1 MVMGC
6 FSGEKPAKFW
16 RAPFHAGS
24 SPEGRLMSTDAAANG
39 SWRPQFKVA
48 DWEVDP
54 ASGAI
59 RQGEIAHKLEPRVM
73 DLLVVLAQQPG
84 EVLPREELES
94 KVWSGMVVGYDAL
107 SSAMIKLRKA
117 LGDDPHQPRYI
128 ETLPK
133 KGYRLIAPVQ
143 AVEATVE
150 NPDIP
155 TDTQPTIIPQTTA
168 FFRKPSWQIIAGALL
183 ILVVGLLGWQLYKR
197 SVPEIDDVALLTQR
211 TDTPAIAVLPFS
223 NMSDDPAQTYFSDGI
238 TEDLITDLSR
248 LSGLTVIARN
258 SVFSFKGSMPEPQEV
273 ARHLGARYL
282 LQGSV
287 RRVANHVRI
296 NVTFIDAERGLN
308 IWAERFDGSLDDIF
322 TLQDQVLDKV
332 VSELEVTLTSQEEA
346 NLKKPTAA
354 NVEALQ
360 EFFWGR
366 AVFGNI
372 TKQENEAARRRY
384 RRAIELDPNFAEAY
398 AALSLTYLDDWRRR
412 WGGSREESIKKAT
425 DLAQQAIRIDPNVPQ
440 AHFALGYIYLY
451 VYKGHERA
459 IEQAK
464 KTLAL
469 APNYADGYALLSSA
483 YFFSGYPEKALP
495 LDRKAMRLNPA
506 SSFLYFV
513 HLGRSYYFQ
522 KHYQQALEAF
532 QNAEEKNH
540 NYLANHLWMA
550 ATYAQ
555 LDQLDDAA
563 WEVDQIYTLDPDFSL
578 SYWMDTRPIKK
589 SEHRQHLLAGL
600 HKAGL
605 Q

>member
-1 MVMGC
+1 MD
-6 FSGEKPAKFW
+6 
-16 RAPFHAGS
+16 
-24 SPEGRLMSTDAAANG
+24 TDATANG
-39 SWRPQFKVA
+39 SLRPQFQVA

-59 RQGEIAHKLEPRVM
+59 RQGDITHKLEPRVM
-73 DLLVVLAQQPG
+73 DLLVALAQQPG

-94 KVWSGMVVGYDAL
+94 RVWSGMVVGYDAL

-117 LGDDPHQPRYI
+117 LGDDPHHPRYI

-143 AVEATVE
+143 TVEATIE
-150 NPDIP
+150 TRAIP
-155 TDTQPTIIPQTTA
+155 TDSQPTITPQTKV
-168 FFRKPSWQIIAGALL
+168 FFRKPFWQLIAGALL
-183 ILVVGLLGWQLYKR
+183 ILFVGLLGWQLYRK
-197 SVPEIDDVALLTQR
+197 SAPESDDVALLTR
-211 TDTPAIAVLPFS
+211 HTDTPAIAVLPFR
-223 NMSDDPAQTYFSDGI
+223 NLSDDPTQIYFSDGI

-258 SVFSFKGSMPEPQEV
+258 SVFSFKDSMPEPQEV

-282 LQGSV
+282 LQGNV

-296 NVTFIDAERGLN
+296 NVTFIDAESGLN
-308 IWAERFDGSLDDIF
+308 IWAERFDGTLEDIF
-322 TLQDQVLDKV
+322 SLQDQVLAKV
-332 VSELEVTLTSQEEA
+332 VSELEVKLTAQEKA
-346 NLKKPTAA
+346 NLKKTKAA

-366 AVFGNI
+366 ATYGSI
-372 TKQENEAARRRY
+372 SKQENEAARKRY

-412 WGGSREESIKKAT
+412 WGASREESIKKAI
-425 DLAQQAIRIDPNVPQ
+425 DLAQQAIQIDPNVPQ
-440 AHFALGYIYLY
+440 AHFALGYISLY
-451 VYKGHERA
+451 VQKGHDRA
-459 IEQAK
+459 IEEAR

-469 APNYADGYALLSSA
+469 DPNYADGYALLSSA

-506 SSFLYFV
+506 SSFLYYV

-522 KHYQQALEAF
+522 KRYQEALEAF
-532 QNAEEKNH
+532 LSAEERNH
-540 NYLANHLWMA
+540 NYITNHLWMA

-555 LDQLDDAA
+555 LNQPDEAA
-563 WEVDQIYTLDPDFSL
+563 WEVDQIFTLDPEFDL
-578 SYWMDTRPIKK
+578 NHWMDTRPLKK
-589 SEHRQHLLAGL
+589 NEQRQHLLDGL
-600 HKAGL
+600 HKAGI

>member
-1 MVMGC
+1 MD
-6 FSGEKPAKFW
+6 
-16 RAPFHAGS
+16 
-24 SPEGRLMSTDAAANG
+24 TDAVMDET
-39 SWRPQFKVA
+39 PQLPFQVA

-54 ASGAI
+54 ASGWI
-59 RQGEIAHKLEPRVM
+59 RRGGITRKLEPRVM

-84 EVLPREELES
+84 VVVAREELEAR
-94 KVWSGMVVGYDAL
+94 VWSGMVVGYDAL

-117 LGDDPHQPRYI
+117 LGDDPHHPLYI

-143 AVEATVE
+143 ADVTTVE
-150 NPDIP
+150 TVAI
-155 TDTQPTIIPQTTA
+155 TSEA
-168 FFRKPSWQIIAGALL
+168 KPEITPRFESPFLKLSWRWITGVVVL
-183 ILVVGLLGWQLYKR
+183 LVVGLLSWQWFTR
-197 SVPEIDDVALLTQR
+197 FAPETDDIAIITQH
-211 TDTPAIAVLPFS
+211 TDTPSIAVLPFS
-223 NMSDDPAQTYFSDGI
+223 NLSDDPAQSYFSDGI

-287 RRVANHVRI
+287 RRVANQVRI
-296 NVTFIDAERGLN
+296 NVTFIDAESGLN
-308 IWAERFDGSLDDIF
+308 IWAERFDGSLDDVF
-322 TLQDQVLDKV
+322 TLQDKVVDKI
-332 VSELEVTLTSQEEA
+332 VSELEIKLTVQEQA
-346 NLKKPTAA
+346 NLKKPKAA

-366 AVFGNI
+366 ATYGSI
-372 TKQENEAARRRY
+372 SKQENEAARKRY

-398 AALSLTYLDDWRRR
+398 AALALTYLDDWRRR
-412 WGGSREESIKKAT
+412 WGPSREASISQAI
-425 DLAQQAIRIDPNVPQ
+425 DLAQKAIQIDSNVPQ

-451 VYKGHERA
+451 VHKGHDRA
-459 IEQAK
+459 IEEARK
-464 KTLAL
+464 ALAL
-469 APNYADGYALLSSA
+469 DPNYADGYALLSSA

-522 KHYQQALEAF
+522 KNYQQALDAF
-532 QNAEEKNH
+532 RNADERNH
-540 NYLANHLWMA
+540 NYITNHLWMA

-555 LDQLDDAA
+555 LEQLEEAA
-563 WEVDQIYTLDPDFSL
+563 WEVDQILTLDPEFSL
-578 SYWMDTRPIKK
+578 SHWMDTRPLKK
-589 SEHRQHLLAGL
+589 SEQRQHLLAGL
-600 HKAGL
+600 HKAGIK
-605 Q
+605 

>member
-1 MVMGC
+1 M
-6 FSGEKPAKFW
+6 
-16 RAPFHAGS
+16 
-24 SPEGRLMSTDAAANG
+24 DADTAANG
-39 SWRPQFKVA
+39 SWRPQFQVA

-94 KVWSGMVVGYDAL
+94 RVWSGMVVGYDAL

-143 AVEATVE
+143 EMEATVE
-150 NPDIP
+150 NPAIP
-155 TDTQPTIIPQTTA
+155 TDTQPQITPQSTA
-168 FFRKPSWQIIAGALL
+168 FFRKPTWQLIAAGLL
-183 ILVVGLLGWQLYKR
+183 ILVGGLLGWQLYQG
-197 SVPEIDDVALLTQR
+197 SVQEIDDVALLTQR

-223 NMSDDPAQTYFSDGI
+223 NMSDDPAQAYFSDGI

-287 RRVANHVRI
+287 RRVANQVRI
-296 NVTFIDAERGLN
+296 NVTFIDAESGLN
-308 IWAERFDGSLDDIF
+308 IWAERFDGTLEDIF
-322 TLQDQVLDKV
+322 SLQDQVLAKV
-332 VSELEVTLTSQEEA
+332 VSELEVKLTTQEKA
-346 NLKKPTAA
+346 TLKKTKAA

-366 AVFGNI
+366 VTYGSVS
-372 TKQENEAARRRY
+372 KQENEAARKRY

-412 WGGSREESIKKAT
+412 WGASREEAIEKAT

-451 VYKGHERA
+451 VHKGHERA
-459 IEQAK
+459 IEEAK
-464 KTLAL
+464 KTLEL
-469 APNYADGYALLSSA
+469 DPNYADGYALLSSA

-495 LDRKAMRLNPA
+495 LDRKAMRLNPT
-506 SSFLYFV
+506 SSFLYYV

-522 KHYQQALEAF
+522 KHYQEAIEAF
-532 QNAEEKNH
+532 QSAEERNH
-540 NYLANHLWMA
+540 NYIANHLWMA

-555 LDQLDDAA
+555 LDQPDDAA
-563 WEVDQIYTLDPDFSL
+563 WEVDQIFTLDPEFDL
-578 SYWMDTRPIKK
+578 NHWMDTRPLKK
-589 SEHRQHLLAGL
+589 SEHRQHLLDGL